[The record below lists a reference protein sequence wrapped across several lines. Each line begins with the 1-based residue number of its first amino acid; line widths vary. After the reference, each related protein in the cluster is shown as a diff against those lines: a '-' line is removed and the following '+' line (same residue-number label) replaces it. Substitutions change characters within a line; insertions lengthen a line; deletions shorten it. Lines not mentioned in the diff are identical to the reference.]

1 MLAGVWVSNGARRG
15 GGGGGGSPGSGR
27 SRLPSAAGGRSGAP
41 TPARRSRETK
51 SHHVV
56 QAGFELLSSSDPPAL
71 ASQSAGI
78 IGVSHYTWPYS
89 RDSCLG
95 RTDPALVFLVT
106 SPILKL
112 PRDCQPSV
120 NHSHAK
126 RHHYGDSEDFS
137 VHFCVG
143 HSAKCWVLTGDEADE
158 GYQTCGQEPHV
169 RDVDLTVAWSSFSLN
184 FKRTNAHSK
193 QRKTVLDCRG
203 SRKPS
208 AQL

>member
-95 RTDPALVFLVT
+95 RTQHSLRAQPGSVQWNPQHLKERVSEEMTTPLSVDTGAVSVST
-106 SPILKL
+106 SKEQTRTQNKGRRSLTAEEAGSH
-112 PRDCQPSV
+112 RPS
-120 NHSHAK
+120 
-126 RHHYGDSEDFS
+126 SEPS
-137 VHFCVG
+137 
-143 HSAKCWVLTGDEADE
+143 CWSPEQQHGVRGPVQLS
-158 GYQTCGQEPHV
+158 GYRE
-169 RDVDLTVAWSSFSLN
+169 R
-184 FKRTNAHSK
+184 
-193 QRKTVLDCRG
+193 
-203 SRKPS
+203 
-208 AQL
+208 